1 MNHEKCLAP
10 KSLLSL
16 LFVLFL
22 SAALWAQTA
31 PRMPQPPASQGG
43 RQTLGGGAAQD
54 RITRE
59 VRHELLLLPYYNVFD
74 WLQYQ
79 VQGYNVTLM
88 GQVTNPTLK
97 SDAQNAVK
105 RIEGVESV
113 DNRIEVLPPSPN
125 DDRIRRE
132 EYNAIYGYDGLSR
145 YAWGPVPTIHII
157 VNNGHVTLEGVVDSQ
172 ADKDMANIRA
182 KGVPQVFSVTDNLH
196 VGSSK

>member
-1 MNHEKCLAP
+1 MGP

-22 SAALWAQTA
+22 SAAVWAQTT

-43 RQTLGGGAAQD
+43 RQALGGSAAQD
-54 RITRE
+54 RIIRE
-59 VRHELLLLPYYNVFD
+59 VRHELLLLPYYDVFD

-105 RIEGVESV
+105 KIEGVESV

-125 DDRIRRE
+125 DDRLRRE
-132 EYNAIYGYDGLSR
+132 TYTAIYGYDGLSR
-145 YAWGPVPTIHII
+145 YAWGPTPSIHII

-172 ADKDMANIRA
+172 ADKDMANVRA
-182 KGVPQVFSVTDNLH
+182 KGVPGVFSVDDRLQ
-196 VGSSK
+196 VGTTK